1 MAGAQEGPRRDGPG
15 ERRSV
20 PPRGEGTRPSAGP
33 DEALLPD
40 GSHASGR
47 SQGEG
52 GRPEGEPID
61 AAGLLEGSDDPD
73 QLRAELKFLREE
85 VDLLRRRLETAP
97 TRVKILEERL
107 LDAKS
112 SLQSSQTQNVKLAE
126 TLRAAREQ
134 LAALKDEVERLAAP
148 PQTYGTFLTASE
160 DGETVTVVVA
170 GRKLEVV
177 VSPDLDPDELVPG
190 REVRLNDAMNV
201 VAIGGF
207 EDRGE
212 LMTIA
217 EVLGDDRVLV
227 LGHTDDER
235 VVSLSAPLRDLRLK
249 AGDSL
254 LVDTR
259 SNTAVERVPKA
270 EVEQL
275 VLEEVPDV
283 TYDQIGGLQDQ
294 VEAIRDAVEL
304 PYLHA
309 DLFEEHE
316 LRPPKG
322 ILLYGPP
329 GCGKTMIAKAV
340 ANSLA
345 QRVRDRTGREDVHS
359 YFLNV
364 KGPEL
369 LNKYVGETERQI
381 RLIFQRAREKS
392 AEGFPVIVFF
402 DEMESLFRTRGSGV
416 SSDVETTIVPQ
427 LLAEID
433 GVESLKDVVVI
444 GASNREDMIDP
455 AILRPGRLDVKIKV
469 ERPMATAAREIFA
482 IYLHER
488 LPLADDEVARH
499 GGDRSATVSE
509 MIDRTVEK
517 MYDTDSDN
525 EFLEVTYANG
535 EKEVLYF
542 KDFNSG
548 AMIENVVARAKKLA
562 IKRLLATGARGL
574 TTADLLTAIREE
586 FRENEDLPNT
596 TNPDDWARI
605 SGKKGE
611 RIVYVRTLISGDD
624 SPGRAIENLN
634 PGQYL

>member
-1 MAGAQEGPRRDGPG
+1 VVGRVPGASREEPG
-15 ERRSV
+15 EGYE
-20 PPRGEGTRPSAGP
+20 PDAGGFQ
-33 DEALLPD
+33 LPD
-40 GSHASGR
+40 DTGLRPPSG
-47 SQGEG
+47 
-52 GRPEGEPID
+52 D
-61 AAGLLEGSDDPD
+61 ADDPD
-73 QLRAELKFLREE
+73 QLRSELKFLREE
-85 VDLLRRRLETAP
+85 VDLLRRRLATAP
-97 TRVKILEERL
+97 GRIRTLEERL
-107 LDAKS
+107 LETKGQ
-112 SLQSSQTQNVKLAE
+112 LQAAQAQNTKLAD
-126 TLRAAREQ
+126 TLRSAREQ
-134 LAALKDEVERLAAP
+134 LATLKEEVERLVAP
-148 PQTYGTFLTASE
+148 PQTYGTFLGAADAGTA
-160 DGETVTVVVA
+160 TVMVG
-170 GRKLEVV
+170 GRKLEVNLAPEV
-177 VSPDLDPDELVPG
+177 AIDDLVAG
-190 REVRLNDAMNV
+190 QEVRVNEAMNV
-201 VAIGGF
+201 VAAGGF

-217 EVLGDDRVLV
+217 ELLGDGRVLV

-235 VVSLSAPLRDLRLK
+235 VVHLAAPLRQLPLK
-249 AGDSL
+249 AGDSV
-254 LVDTR
+254 LVDPR
-259 SNTAVERVPKA
+259 ANTAIERVPKA

-275 VLEEVPDV
+275 ILEQVPDV
-283 TYDQIGGLQDQ
+283 SYEQIGGLEEQ

-309 DLFEEHE
+309 ELFVEHE
-316 LRPPKG
+316 LRAPKG

-345 QRVRDRTGREDVHS
+345 QRVRDRTGREDVKS

-402 DEMESLFRTRGSGV
+402 DEMESLFRTRGTGV

-469 ERPMATAAREIFA
+469 DRPDARAARDIFA

-488 LPLADDEVARH
+488 LPLADALVASH
-499 GGDRSATVSE
+499 GGDRAAAVRE
-509 MIDRTVEK
+509 LIDRTVEK
-517 MYDTDSDN
+517 MYAADTDN
-525 EFLEVTYANG
+525 EFLEVTYASG

-548 AMIENVVARAKKLA
+548 AMIESVVSRAKKLA
-562 IKRLLATGARGL
+562 IKRLLASGERGL
-574 TTADLLTAIREE
+574 TTADVLTAIREE

-611 RIVYVRTLISGDD
+611 RIVYVRTLISGDAHT
-624 SPGRAIENLN
+624 GRAIENVN

>member
-1 MAGAQEGPRRDGPG
+1 M
-15 ERRSV
+15 
-20 PPRGEGTRPSAGP
+20 
-33 DEALLPD
+33 
-40 GSHASGR
+40 
-47 SQGEG
+47 
-52 GRPEGEPID
+52 
-61 AAGLLEGSDDPD
+61 
-73 QLRAELKFLREE
+73 LREE
-85 VDLLRRRLETAP
+85 AELLRRRLATAP
-97 TRVKILEERL
+97 TRVRVLEERL
-107 LDAKS
+107 LETRS
-112 SLQSSQTQNVKLAE
+112 RLQSATAQNAKLSE
-126 TLRAAREQ
+126 TLNAAREQ
-134 LAALKDEVERLAAP
+134 LATLREEVERLSAP
-148 PQTYGTFLTASE
+148 PQTYATYLGVGSEQDTA
-160 DGETVTVVVA
+160 TVMVS
-170 GRKLEVV
+170 GRKLEVAAGPEV
-177 VSPDLDPDELVPG
+177 ELAELEPG
-190 REVRLNDAMNV
+190 QQVRLNDAMSIV
-201 VAIGGF
+201 GLAGF
-207 EDRGE
+207 DDRGE
-212 LMTIA
+212 VVTVA
-217 EVLGDDRVLV
+217 ELLSDGRVLV
-227 LGHTDDER
+227 VGRTDDER
-235 VVSLSAPLRDLRLK
+235 VVSLARPLQGLALK

-254 LVDTR
+254 LLDPR
-259 SNTAVERVPKA
+259 ANTALERIPKA

-275 VLEEVPDV
+275 VLEQVPDV
-283 TYDQIGGLQDQ
+283 SYDQIGGLGEQ

-309 DLFEEHE
+309 ELFVEHE
-316 LRPPKG
+316 LKAPKG

-345 QRVRDRTGREDVHS
+345 QRVAERTGREDVTS

-381 RLIFQRAREKS
+381 RLIFQRAREMS
-392 AEGFPVIVFF
+392 AQGFPVIVFF

-469 ERPMATAAREIFA
+469 DRPDAAAAREIFR
-482 IYLHER
+482 IYLHEG
-488 LPLADDEVARH
+488 LPLAAAEVAEA
-499 GGDRSATVSE
+499 GGAASAVAR
-509 MIDRTVEK
+509 MIDRTVDK
-517 MYDTDSDN
+517 MYAAEVDN

-535 EKEVLYF
+535 EKEILYF

-562 IKRLLATGARGL
+562 IKRFLATDERGL
-574 TTADLLTAIREE
+574 STADLLTAIREE

-611 RIVYVRTLISGDD
+611 RIVYVRTLLSGQET
-624 SPGRAIENLN
+624 SGRSIENVN

>member
-1 MAGAQEGPRRDGPG
+1 MVGPEQDANGTEDAGASSGSDPL
-15 ERRSV
+15 
-20 PPRGEGTRPSAGP
+20 GTGTWGFDDPAIP
-33 DEALLPD
+33 
-40 GSHASGR
+40 
-47 SQGEG
+47 
-52 GRPEGEPID
+52 RPEPAD
-61 AAGLLEGSDDPD
+61 PNDPD
-73 QLRAELKFLREE
+73 AVLAEVKMLREE
-85 VDLLRRRLETAP
+85 AELLRRRLATAP
-97 TRVKILEERL
+97 TRVRVLEERL
-107 LDAKS
+107 LETRS
-112 SLQSSQTQNVKLAE
+112 RLQSATAQNAKLSE
-126 TLRAAREQ
+126 TLNAAREQ
-134 LAALKDEVERLAAP
+134 LATLREEVERLSAP
-148 PQTYGTFLTASE
+148 PQTYATYLGVGSEQDTA
-160 DGETVTVVVA
+160 TVMVS
-170 GRKLEVV
+170 GRKLEVAAGPEV
-177 VSPDLDPDELVPG
+177 ELAELEPG
-190 REVRLNDAMNV
+190 QQVRLNDAMSIV
-201 VAIGGF
+201 GLAGF
-207 EDRGE
+207 DDRGE
-212 LMTIA
+212 VVTVA
-217 EVLGDDRVLV
+217 ELLSDGRVLV
-227 LGHTDDER
+227 VGRTDDER
-235 VVSLSAPLRDLRLK
+235 VVSLARPLQGLALK

-254 LVDTR
+254 LLDPR
-259 SNTAVERVPKA
+259 ANTALERIPKA

-275 VLEEVPDV
+275 VLEQVPDV
-283 TYDQIGGLQDQ
+283 SYDQIGGLGEQ

-309 DLFEEHE
+309 ELFVEHE
-316 LRPPKG
+316 LKAPKG

-345 QRVRDRTGREDVHS
+345 QRVAERTGREDVTS

-381 RLIFQRAREKS
+381 RLIFQRAREMS
-392 AEGFPVIVFF
+392 AQGFPVIVFF

-469 ERPMATAAREIFA
+469 DRPDAAAAREIFR
-482 IYLHER
+482 IYLHEG
-488 LPLADDEVARH
+488 LPLAAAEVAEA
-499 GGDRSATVSE
+499 GGAASAVAR
-509 MIDRTVEK
+509 MIDRTVDK
-517 MYDTDSDN
+517 MYAAEVDN

-535 EKEVLYF
+535 EKEILYF

-562 IKRLLATGARGL
+562 IKRFLATDERGL
-574 TTADLLTAIREE
+574 STADLLTAIREE

-611 RIVYVRTLISGDD
+611 RIVYVRTLLSGQET
-624 SPGRAIENLN
+624 SGRSIENVN

>member
-1 MAGAQEGPRRDGPG
+1 MTQSGGPERRRHEHDDETSAEPSPTGAEGLFGGSFEERAQGPG
-15 ERRSV
+15 
-20 PPRGEGTRPSAGP
+20 
-33 DEALLPD
+33 
-40 GSHASGR
+40 
-47 SQGEG
+47 
-52 GRPEGEPID
+52 
-61 AAGLLEGSDDPD
+61 DPD
-73 QLRAELKFLREE
+73 DMAAEVKFLREE
-85 VDLLRRRLETAP
+85 VELLRRRLETTP
-97 TRVKILEERL
+97 TRIRVLEERL
-107 LDAKS
+107 LETKGK
-112 SLQSSQTQNVKLAE
+112 LQSALSQNQKLTE

-134 LAALKDEVERLAAP
+134 LAALKEEVEKLTTP
-148 PQTYGTFLTASE
+148 PQAFASYLSRDDE
-160 DGETVTVVVA
+160 DETVVVMA
-170 GRKLEVV
+170 QGRKLKVKASPEVDV
-177 VSPDLDPDELVPG
+177 EALEPG
-190 REVRLNDAMNV
+190 QEVLLNDAMNV
-201 VAIGGF
+201 VGVGAY

-212 LMTIA
+212 IA
-217 EVLGDDRVLV
+217 IISELLGDGRVLV
-227 LGHTDDER
+227 IGKTDDER
-235 VVSLSAPLRDLRLK
+235 VVHLSEPLRRLPLK
-249 AGDSL
+249 AGDSVL
-254 LVDTR
+254 LDAR
-259 SNTAVERVPKA
+259 ANYAIERIPKA

-275 VLEEVPDV
+275 VLEQVPDIS
-283 TYDQIGGLQDQ
+283 YEQIGGLKDQ

-316 LRPPKG
+316 LRAPKG

-345 QRVRDRTGREDVHS
+345 QRVRDKTGREDVKS

-469 ERPMATAAREIFA
+469 DRPDEAAAQEIFS

-488 LPLADDEVARH
+488 LPLDEDEVARH
-499 GGDRSATVSE
+499 GGDRGVTIATMIEATV
-509 MIDRTVEK
+509 TK
-517 MYDTDSDN
+517 MYAEDHDN
-525 EFLEVTYANG
+525 RFLEVTYANG
-535 EKEVLYF
+535 EKEILYF

-548 AMIENVVARAKKLA
+548 AMIENVVARAKKYA
-562 IKRLLATGARGL
+562 IKRLLDEGVRGL
-574 TTADLLTAIREE
+574 RTADLVHAIKDE

-611 RIVYVRTLISGDD
+611 RIVYVRTLISEGTE
-624 SPGRAIENLN
+624 PGRAIENVSA
-634 PGQYL
+634 GQYL

>member
-1 MAGAQEGPRRDGPG
+1 MGHEHDAKM
-15 ERRSV
+15 
-20 PPRGEGTRPSAGP
+20 EGTPPHAM
-33 DEALLPD
+33 
-40 GSHASGR
+40 GSS
-47 SQGEG
+47 
-52 GRPEGEPID
+52 D
-61 AAGLLEGSDDPD
+61 LEGSAWEEPPPPRPEPADPDDPD
-73 QLRAELKFLREE
+73 AVLAELKVLREE
-85 VDLLRRRLETAP
+85 AELLRRRLESAP
-97 TRVKILEERL
+97 TRIRVLEERL
-107 LDAKS
+107 LETSGQLRS
-112 SLQSSQTQNVKLAE
+112 SLAQNAKLAE
-126 TLRAAREQ
+126 TLRSAREQ
-134 LAALKDEVERLAAP
+134 LASLKEEVERLSAP
-148 PQTYGTFLTASE
+148 PQSYGTYLGP
-160 DGETVTVVVA
+160 GEEEGTVTVMLS
-170 GRKLEVV
+170 GRKLEVGT
-177 VSPDLDPDELVPG
+177 DPDVPLG
-190 REVRLNDAMNV
+190 SLQPGQQLRLNEAMNV
-201 VAIGGF
+201 VAIGTF
-207 EDRGE
+207 DDRGE
-212 LMTIA
+212 VVTIS
-217 EVLGDDRVLV
+217 ELLGDGRVLV
-227 LGHTDDER
+227 VGRTDDER
-235 VVSLSAPLRDLRLK
+235 VVALASPLRELPLK

-254 LVDTR
+254 LLDAR
-259 SNTAVERVPKA
+259 SNTALERIPKA
-270 EVEQL
+270 EVERL
-275 VLEEVPDV
+275 ILEEVPDV
-283 TYDQIGGLQDQ
+283 TYEQIGGLGAQ

-309 DLFEEHE
+309 DLFVEHE
-316 LRPPKG
+316 LRAPKG

-345 QRVRDRTGREDVHS
+345 QRVRDRTGRDDVRS

-392 AEGFPVIVFF
+392 AQGFPVIVFF

-469 ERPMATAAREIFA
+469 DRPGAEAAREIFK

-488 LPLADDEVARH
+488 LPLSQTEVATA
-499 GGDRSATVSE
+499 GDAASAVASMIDATVE
-509 MIDRTVEK
+509 R
-517 MYDTDSDN
+517 MYAEDPAN

-535 EKEVLYF
+535 EKEILYF

-562 IKRLLATGARGL
+562 IKRLLDQGERGL
-574 TTADLLTAIREE
+574 QIGDLISAIGDE

-611 RIVYVRTLISGDD
+611 RIVYVRTLLSGTQT
-624 SPGRAIENLN
+624 PGRTIENVN

>member
-1 MAGAQEGPRRDGPG
+1 VSQRERQNGPG
-15 ERRSV
+15 GEQPSEAPDGRSTHL
-20 PPRGEGTRPSAGP
+20 PALGP
-33 DEALLPD
+33 DD
-40 GSHASGR
+40 GTE
-47 SQGEG
+47 Q
-52 GRPEGEPID
+52 
-61 AAGLLEGSDDPD
+61 DPD
-73 QLRAELKFLREE
+73 ALAAELKFLREE
-85 VDLLRRRLETAP
+85 VDLLRRRLESAP
-97 TRVKILEERL
+97 TRIRVLEERL
-107 LDAKS
+107 LETKGKLQAALGQNAK
-112 SLQSSQTQNVKLAE
+112 LTE

-134 LAALKDEVERLAAP
+134 LAGLKEEVERLASP
-148 PQTYGTFLTASE
+148 PHAYATFIGQGTDAGTA
-160 DGETVTVVVA
+160 TVMVS
-170 GRKLEVV
+170 GRKLEVNV
-177 VSPDLDPDELVPG
+177 APEVELDELRLG
-190 REVRLNDAMNV
+190 QEVRLNESMNV
-201 VAIGGF
+201 IAPAGF

-212 LMTIA
+212 IMTIS
-217 EVLGDDRVLV
+217 ELLGDGRLLV

-235 VVSLSAPLRDLRLK
+235 IVHLSGPLRDQPLK
-249 AGDSL
+249 AGDSV
-254 LVDTR
+254 LVDVR
-259 SNTAVERVPKA
+259 VNTALERVPKA

-275 VLEEVPDV
+275 VLEQVPDI
-283 TYDQIGGLQDQ
+283 TYEQIGGLKSQ

-309 DLFEEHE
+309 ELFVEHE
-316 LRPPKG
+316 LRAPKG

-345 QRVRDRTGREDVHS
+345 QRVAERTGREDVRS

-469 ERPMATAAREIFA
+469 DRPDAVAAREIFA

-488 LPLADDEVARH
+488 LPLHAEEVAEH
-499 GGDRSATVSE
+499 GDARTAIGA

-517 MYDTDSDN
+517 MYADDRDN

-548 AMIENVVARAKKLA
+548 AMIENVVARAKKYA
-562 IKRLLATGARGL
+562 IKRVIATDEKGL
-574 TTADLLTAIREE
+574 TTDDLLRAIRDE

-611 RIVYVRTLISGDD
+611 RIVYVRTLISSGED
-624 SPGRAIENLN
+624 SHPGRTIENVSA
-634 PGQYL
+634 GQYL

>member
-1 MAGAQEGPRRDGPG
+1 VSER
-15 ERRSV
+15 ERR
-20 PPRGEGTRPSAGP
+20 RGIGRDPAGSESATS
-33 DEALLPD
+33 D
-40 GSHASGR
+40 GA
-47 SQGEG
+47 EL
-52 GRPEGEPID
+52 EPH
-61 AAGLLEGSDDPD
+61 GSTEPDPD
-73 QLRAELKFLREE
+73 ALVAEVKFLREE
-85 VDLLRRRLETAP
+85 VDLLRRRLESAP
-97 TRVKILEERL
+97 TRIRVLEERL
-107 LDAKS
+107 LETKGKLQAALGQNAK
-112 SLQSSQTQNVKLAE
+112 LTE

-134 LAALKDEVERLAAP
+134 LAGLKEEVERLASP
-148 PQTYGTFLTASE
+148 PHAYATFLGQGTGAGTA
-160 DGETVTVVVA
+160 TVMVS
-170 GRKLEVV
+170 GRKLEVNLAPEV
-177 VSPDLDPDELVPG
+177 DAEDLHLG
-190 REVRLNDAMNV
+190 QEVRLNESMNV
-201 VAIGGF
+201 IAAAGF
-207 EDRGE
+207 EDRGDI
-212 LMTIA
+212 MTIS
-217 EVLGDDRVLV
+217 ELLDDGRLLV

-235 VVSLSAPLRDLRLK
+235 IVHLSGPMRELPLK
-249 AGDSL
+249 AGDSV
-254 LVDTR
+254 LVDLR

-275 VLEEVPDV
+275 VLEQVPDI
-283 TYDQIGGLQDQ
+283 TYAQIGGLQEQ

-309 DLFEEHE
+309 ELFVEHE
-316 LRPPKG
+316 LRAPKG

-340 ANSLA
+340 ANALA
-345 QRVRDRTGREDVHS
+345 QRVAEKTGRDDVKS

-402 DEMESLFRTRGSGV
+402 DEMESLFRTRGTGV

-469 ERPMATAAREIFA
+469 DRPAAVAAREIFS
-482 IYLHER
+482 IYLHDR
-488 LPLADDEVARH
+488 LPLNAAEVARH
-499 GGDRSATVSE
+499 DGDAVATVTE

-517 MYDTDSDN
+517 MYAEDRDN

-548 AMIENVVARAKKLA
+548 AMIENVVARAKKYA
-562 IKRLLATGARGL
+562 IKRVLATGEKGL
-574 TTADLLTAIREE
+574 TTDDLLHAIRDE

-611 RIVYVRTLISGDD
+611 RIVYVRTLISSGDD
-624 SPGRAIENLN
+624 DSHPGRAIENLN

>member
-1 MAGAQEGPRRDGPG
+1 MVDPGRAPSDGDATEEP
-15 ERRSV
+15 
-20 PPRGEGTRPSAGP
+20 
-33 DEALLPD
+33 
-40 GSHASGR
+40 
-47 SQGEG
+47 Q
-52 GRPEGEPID
+52 GRPEDD
-61 AAGLLEGSDDPD
+61 AGFDHDDPD
-73 QLRAELKFLREE
+73 HLRAELKFLREE
-85 VDLLRRRLETAP
+85 VELLRRRLESAP
-97 TRVKILEERL
+97 TRIRVLEERL
-107 LDAKS
+107 LETKGQ
-112 SLQSSQTQNVKLAE
+112 LQSAHAQNAKLTE
-126 TLRAAREQ
+126 TLRTARDQ
-134 LAALKDEVERLAAP
+134 LASLKEEVERLAAP
-148 PQTYGTFLTASE
+148 PQSYATFVERSE
-160 DGETVTVVVA
+160 SDDTVTVVLA
-170 GRKLEVV
+170 GRKLQVNAAPEVAT
-177 VSPDLDPDELVPG
+177 DELVPG
-190 REVRLNDAMNV
+190 QEVRLNEAMNV
-201 VAIGGF
+201 VAVAGF

-212 LMTIA
+212 IMTIS
-217 EVLGDDRVLV
+217 ELLDDGRVLV

-235 VVSLSAPLRDLRLK
+235 VVHLAQPLRELKLK
-249 AGDSL
+249 AGDSV
-254 LVDTR
+254 LVDGR
-259 SNTAVERVPKA
+259 ANTAVERIPKA

-275 VLEEVPDV
+275 ILEQVPDV
-283 TYDQIGGLQDQ
+283 TYEQIGGLKEQ

-309 DLFEEHE
+309 DLFVEHE
-316 LRPPKG
+316 LRAPKG

-345 QRVRDRTGREDVHS
+345 QRVRDRTGREDVRS

-402 DEMESLFRTRGSGV
+402 DEMESLFRTRGSGI

-469 ERPMATAAREIFA
+469 DRPDEAAAREIFTV
-482 IYLHER
+482 YLHER
-488 LPLADDEVARH
+488 LPLADDEVERH
-499 GGDRSATVSE
+499 RGDRAATVQA

-517 MYDTDSDN
+517 MYAADADN

-535 EKEVLYF
+535 EKEVLFF

-562 IKRLLATGARGL
+562 IKRLIETGNRGL
-574 TTADLLTAIREE
+574 STADLLTAIRDE

-611 RIVYVRTLISGDD
+611 RIVYVRTLISGNAH
-624 SPGRAIENLN
+624 SGRSIENVN